1 MIWRHSVFYLLAR
14 GLPGLV
20 NLAAIAVYT
29 RLLTAD
35 EYGRYALVIA
45 GVAFANKLMFEWLRL
60 AFVRFLPAHK
70 DQSQIFSA
78 TIAAGFLR
86 LSPAPPCSVASL

>member
-29 RLLTAD
+29 RLLAAD

-45 GVAFANKLMFEWLRL
+45 GVGFANKLMFEWLRL
-60 AFVRFLPAHK
+60 ACVRFLPATRTRAR
-70 DQSQIFSA
+70 SSA
-78 TIAAGFLR
+78 PPLLLGSSR